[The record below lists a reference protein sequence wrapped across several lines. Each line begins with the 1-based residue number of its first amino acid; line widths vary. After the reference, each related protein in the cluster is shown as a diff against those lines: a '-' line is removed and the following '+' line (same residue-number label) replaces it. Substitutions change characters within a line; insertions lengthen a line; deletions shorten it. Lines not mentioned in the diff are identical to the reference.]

1 MYLAKIKVTLRK
13 SILDPQGKA
22 VEHSILALGYNIIQ
36 DTRIGK
42 YIELKINA
50 SSDEEARKAAEEVSN
65 KLLANPVMEDYEIEI
80 ESLLPS
86 SNGNSE
92 KIQAGKIK

>member
-1 MYLAKIKVTLRK
+1 MYLAKIKVTLKK

-22 VEHSILALGYNIIQ
+22 VEHSIQSLGYKNVE

-50 SSDEEARKAAEEVSN
+50 SSEEEAEKIAEEVSD

-80 ESLLPS
+80 VSLNPS
-86 SNGNSE
+86 SNGSSS
-92 KIQAGKIK
+92 KIHAGKVH

>member
-1 MYLAKIKVTLRK
+1 MYLAKIKITLRK

-22 VEHSILALGYNIIQ
+22 IEHSLKSLGYDEIE

-50 SSDEEARKAAEEVSN
+50 KSGKEASDIAGKACE
-65 KLLANPVMEDYEIEI
+65 KLLANPVMEDYEFEI
-80 ESLLPS
+80 S
-86 SNGNSE
+86 
-92 KIQAGKIK
+92 KDGKN